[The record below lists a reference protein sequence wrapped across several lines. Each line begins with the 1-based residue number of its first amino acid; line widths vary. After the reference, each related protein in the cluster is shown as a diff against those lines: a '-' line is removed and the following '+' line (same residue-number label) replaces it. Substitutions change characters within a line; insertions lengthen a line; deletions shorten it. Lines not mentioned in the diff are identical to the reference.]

1 MADDYSSST
10 ATVGLVTVGS
20 SLSGTIEINGDSD
33 WIAAYLY
40 AGYSYQFNLR
50 GVDSS
55 GGTLADPV
63 IDSIRDANGTA
74 ITNTYS
80 DDDGIGLDALVS
92 FTPASSGYYYLV
104 ARSVANSGTGTYT
117 LALSSSAPPVTASTL
132 SIAATNATLSEG
144 NSGSTAFTFTVTR
157 AGSTTG
163 VASVAWAVL
172 GSGAN
177 PASSTDFTGG
187 VLPSGTVTFAA
198 GQTSATITVNVAG
211 DTTYESDEG
220 FSVTLSNPSGATL
233 GTSSA
238 SSSIS
243 DTASGGYGVTEHYYT
258 LAGGSGT
265 FTLSYDM
272 MSIPDKA
279 DIYVNSVLKAST
291 NVAVSNTGTLSIPSS
306 VVLKAGD
313 VVNVVMTGTD
323 TGTAWDYTVNY
334 SGGVQ
339 TLNYIAA
346 GAIRNDDTA
355 LPSTLSIAATNAT
368 LSEGNSGSTAFTFTV
383 TRAGST
389 TGVASVAWA
398 VLGSG
403 ANPAS
408 STDFTG
414 GVLPSGTVTFA
425 AGQTSATITVNVA
438 GDTTYESDEGFSVTL
453 SNPSGATLGTSSASS
468 SISDTAS
475 GGYGVTEHYYT
486 LAGGSGTFTLS
497 YDMMSIPDKA
507 DIYVNSVLKASTNVA
522 VSNTGTLSIPSSVV
536 LKAGDVV
543 NVVMTGTDTGT
554 AWDYTVNYS
563 GGVQTL
569 NYIAAG
575 AIRNDDALL
584 NDTIL
589 GGPGDDILTG
599 NANGNTIMGY
609 AGNDTLTGGGGN
621 DSLDGGSGVDVAV
634 FSGSFANYTL
644 SRVSSTFFPCYRV
657 SANAGT
663 DGTDTLIN
671 MNRLRFSDVNVAI
684 DMGLK
689 ESGGEVALLLGAVLG
704 RTSLTDKSL
713 IGSLLSFF
721 DVGKSMHDA
730 ANALVNAGIMDQLAG
745 GTGTD
750 AYVNMIYHNVTG
762 LTATSSVT
770 AELAPY
776 VDRGTFTKADF
787 LAFVAELPE
796 NQTNVNL
803 VGLQQTGLQFL

>member
-80 DDDGIGLDALVS
+80 DDDGIGFDALVS

-346 GAIRNDDTA
+346 GAIRNDD
-355 LPSTLSIAATNAT
+355 
-368 LSEGNSGSTAFTFTV
+368 
-383 TRAGST
+383 
-389 TGVASVAWA
+389 
-398 VLGSG
+398 
-403 ANPAS
+403 
-408 STDFTG
+408 
-414 GVLPSGTVTFA
+414 
-425 AGQTSATITVNVA
+425 
-438 GDTTYESDEGFSVTL
+438 
-453 SNPSGATLGTSSASS
+453 
-468 SISDTAS
+468 
-475 GGYGVTEHYYT
+475 
-486 LAGGSGTFTLS
+486 
-497 YDMMSIPDKA
+497 
-507 DIYVNSVLKASTNVA
+507 
-522 VSNTGTLSIPSSVV
+522 
-536 LKAGDVV
+536 
-543 NVVMTGTDTGT
+543 
-554 AWDYTVNYS
+554 
-563 GGVQTL
+563 
-569 NYIAAG
+569 
-575 AIRNDDALL
+575 ALL
-584 NDTIL
+584 NDTLL

-721 DVGKSMHDA
+721 DVGNSMHDA